1 MDTQYLLKFSDGRL
15 LNLEIIDNSKL
26 DPTVLNPPPLAPSW
40 VKLDHNQ
47 CAICPL
53 EQAKV
58 QYCPAA
64 YSLQEI
70 ISKCSDLISHHRV
83 IFTKQTENGSVS
95 TETDVQKAL
104 FTVIAAAAINSAC
117 PVLNSR
123 KWVLDHYSLIT
134 TPQNMFYLSLS
145 SYLVK
150 QFLLST
156 NHEDADL
163 ELKDHVAYIDEI
175 LLVWGEL
182 LERVRDVSNKDGS
195 NNALVRLVVT
205 AGLLKSHR
213 KDWIEELKES
223 AGIKESGPS
232 SLQGRLE

>member
-1 MDTQYLLKFSDGRL
+1 M
-15 LNLEIIDNSKL
+15 
-26 DPTVLNPPPLAPSW
+26 
-40 VKLDHNQ
+40 Q
-47 CAICPL
+47 CARL
-53 EQAKV
+53 KEKV

-83 IFTKQTENGSVS
+83 FFTKQTKNGSVS

-117 PVLNSR
+117 PVLNTR
-123 KWVLDHYSLIT
+123 KWVLDYSLIT

-163 ELKDHVAYIDEI
+163 ELKRHIAYIEEI
-175 LLVWGEL
+175 LTVWGEL
-182 LERVRDVSNKDGS
+182 LKRVRDVSNKDGS

-205 AGLLKSHR
+205 ASLMKSHR

-223 AGIKESGPS
+223 AGIKELDPS
-232 SLQGRLE
+232 

>member
-1 MDTQYLLKFSDGRL
+1 MKTHFQLKFSDDQL
-15 LNLEIIDNSKL
+15 LNLEVINNSNL
-26 DPTVLNPPPLAPSW
+26 DPTALNPPPLAPSW
-40 VKLDHNQ
+40 AKLDYYQ

-70 ISKCSDLISHHRV
+70 ISKCSDLISHNRV
-83 IFTKQTENGSVS
+83 TFTKQTENGSVS

-117 PVLNSR
+117 PILNSR
-123 KWVLDHYSLIT
+123 RWVLDLYSLIT

-156 NHEDADL
+156 NHEDADM

-175 LLVWGEL
+175 LLVWGKL

-195 NNALVRLVVT
+195 NNALIRLVAT
-205 AGLLKSHR
+205 ASLMKSLR

-223 AGIKESGPS
+223 AGI
-232 SLQGRLE
+232 